1 MILCLLFESSEPVKL
16 FALANELRVT
26 VATISAD
33 LLKLEEQ
40 VKPFKLSIVKRRGYG
55 IEISGSEK
63 AKRRAMSYTIAKTL
77 KEDEFLSLIKER
89 IEKVSASQEDSIS
102 ERLLHL
108 VDREKLL
115 IIENVMQDLQRV
127 LPFPITDSAY
137 VGLLVHLAL
146 AIERILLGENIEM
159 DHIYLEQLKQEPEF
173 AIAQEIIDKMD
184 SQNGR

>member
-1 MILCLLFESSEPVKL
+1 
-16 FALANELRVT
+16 
-26 VATISAD
+26 
-33 LLKLEEQ
+33 
-40 VKPFKLSIVKRRGYG
+40 
-55 IEISGSEK
+55 
-63 AKRRAMSYTIAKTL
+63 MSYLIAKTL

-89 IEKVSASQEDSIS
+89 IEKNSVSQENSIS

-146 AIERILLGENIEM
+146 AIERILVGENIEM
-159 DHIYLEQLKQEPEF
+159 DQMYLQQLKMEPEF
-173 AIAQEIIDKMD
+173 DIAQEIIEKMAVTF
-184 SQNGR
+184 SN